1 MYFCK
6 FHYLSRM
13 SVWGKT
19 VQRSLPRAVP
29 KAMCK
34 LFSRADK
41 SRAVNYFFF
50 VLLVVFPHCHNVI
63 RSWTVL
69 GMVVVNQI
77 PGLDPG
83 PLRYVR
89 EKCVICCIINRVGE
103 KKHSRMKFIT
113 EGAPNNYVDI
123 YQIPSF
129 CLGRIMLFWSL
140 KMAQICRQS
149 FLRRM
154 ASTGLSLLPIK
165 KVWEWLYRTKNLLS
179 WMLKDMLVC

>member
-1 MYFCK
+1 M
-6 FHYLSRM
+6 
-13 SVWGKT
+13 
-19 VQRSLPRAVP
+19 PRAVP
-29 KAMCK
+29 KAMCT
-34 LFSRADK
+34 LFSCTDK
-41 SRAVNYFFF
+41 SRVVNYFFF
-50 VLLVVFPHCHNVI
+50 CFASCFSSLPQLALRKLQTIVYVI

-103 KKHSRMKFIT
+103 KKHSHMKFIT

-149 FLRRM
+149 FLRHM
-154 ASTGLSLLPIK
+154 GSTGQSLLPIK